1 MHLAHSWRCN
11 HKLSIVEVLKL
22 PSPGKFT
29 SWGVQKMYVAQV
41 GSLKITVQNTTKEHT
56 IPQQPIAYLHPPKK
70 MNNKKYQQAFQRE
83 VHSHHSEC
91 ARMDRESLYTALEP
105 SRVTVSMTV
114 NLIETCR
121 CSWETLLLPSESQ
134 FCWLTKRLHP
144 RKLTWNPKWWF
155 GKGDSFWI
163 WPFLIFLFDVRG
175 VPNNSPMPIIQ
186 QSSHWDPG
194 GGEKKTK
201 HHGLCLAFVGTNA
214 SPRLP
219 GSLLIVRLQS

>member
-1 MHLAHSWRCN
+1 
-11 HKLSIVEVLKL
+11 
-22 PSPGKFT
+22 
-29 SWGVQKMYVAQV
+29 
-41 GSLKITVQNTTKEHT
+41 
-56 IPQQPIAYLHPPKK
+56 

-194 GGEKKTK
+194 GGEKKNETPRP
-201 HHGLCLAFVGTNA
+201 L
-214 SPRLP
+214 PRLRWNKCFSQATRITSDCEITELRVFP
-219 GSLLIVRLQS
+219 SYVPHPMPLELWKKKFISLEHLAKLNKNSSAGHYAGWLL